1 MSQVA
6 HDSLTLTWD
15 DPQDARIT
23 GHRVLRGTDADSL
36 STIEADSGGA
46 STEYTDATVAAGT
59 TYFYAVL
66 ALSADGDGAQSGTV
80 NATTP
85 AAPPPAAPTGLA
97 VARVGHSVLT
107 LTWDHP
113 QDERITGYGILRGSS
128 ADSLSTITADTGSAS
143 TEYADDTVAAETTYF
158 YAVLAL
164 SPDGDGPQS
173 SAITAT
179 TTAGP
184 DPKKQPQRVVARQS
198 TVTLVSNLSQTANQN
213 ATYSRDHGQAFTT
226 GSNSTGYT
234 VTSVTIV
241 STDPNA
247 DAIPLQLCE
256 VDGSVHPTTACTDL
270 TPPSSYPE
278 GNLTYTAPTSPA
290 LTLDA
295 DTTYMLVFK
304 APPSPTELQVAA
316 TSSDDQD
323 STSLAGFSIA
333 NVFQWYNNSN
343 TWMIASGGR
352 AIRITITGRANT
364 VPEVT
369 VSFPP
374 YVYTVREGGT
384 VSVPVNLSAD
394 PERTVIIPIMASGL
408 HGATTGDYSLPTSVT
423 FNAGGIFRTITL
435 SAKDDGEN
443 DSDGESVLL
452 SFGTLPSRVS
462 PGAIISLTIPIID
475 NNRLNA
481 NNPPTAS
488 DGTVTQREDWRY
500 TFKATDFDY
509 SDAEND
515 AFDHLKITE
524 LPAQGGGVLTLNN
537 VPITQ
542 NDLPM
547 TIDSTR
553 NRTGRLNYVPPA
565 DGNGTGFASF
575 KFKVNDGRDD
585 STDVY
590 TMTINVTPVN
600 DPAYGRP
607 YIRGVSQVG
616 YTLTAKT
623 FFAIGDRDGV
633 PATFDYQ
640 WKRYAADGTTF
651 EANIGVNSPTYTL
664 AESDRGRK
672 VSIEVSFT
680 DNEGTREGPL
690 ESFNLPRLPTHTVGE
705 ANFHSNMGLLGDT
718 SIDFTADHGLPFTTG
733 TNPSGYTVSRV
744 LITSEDTQGDDITVQ
759 ICEVDSSG
767 NPTTTCTALT
777 APNSFARGL
786 LSFNAPT
793 NPPLVVQGNL
803 TKYMVVIKSPGGDSV
818 RIDATWGDGFDYAA
832 RDSGWSMINRNQ
844 IKISN
849 AWRDVSG
856 KRIRVAIL
864 GTINPS
870 AG

>member
-1 MSQVA
+1 MRSRRSCR
-6 HDSLTLTWD
+6 SLATEVCHLVRSNRLIRLMPSTMVY
-15 DPQDARIT
+15 IT
-23 GHRVLRGTDADSL
+23 ASL
-36 STIEADSGGA
+36 ATSAFSSPAPRSRPESTIEADSGGA

-80 NATTP
+80 SATTP

-198 TVTLVSNLSQTANQN
+198 MVTLLVPVDWSLKPTGLAVGDQFRLLFLSSTKRNASSSAIADYNTFIQTRA
-213 ATYSRDHGQAFTT
+213 AAGRTDIRSY
-226 GSNSTGYT
+226 STGFRA
-234 VTSVTIV
+234 VGCTSA
-241 STDPNA
+241 A
-247 DAIPLQLCE
+247 DAR
-256 VDGSVHPTTACTDL
+256 DNTST
-270 TPPSSYPE
+270 
-278 GNLTYTAPTSPA
+278 TYTATDKGVA
-290 LTLDA
+290 IYWLNGAKAA
-295 DTTYMLVFK
+295 DEYEDFYDG
-304 APPSPTELQVAA
+304 SW
-316 TSSDDQD
+316 DDEAND
-323 STSLAGFSIA
+323 KNESGTNGPDTSLPA
-333 NVFQWYNNSN
+333 NYPFTGCKLDGTEAFTESSSRALG
-343 TWMIASGGR
+343 TAS
-352 AIRITITGRANT
+352 
-364 VPEVT
+364 
-369 VSFPP
+369 
-374 YVYTVREGGT
+374 
-384 VSVPVNLSAD
+384 
-394 PERTVIIPIMASGL
+394 
-408 HGATTGDYSLPTSVT
+408 SL
-423 FNAGGIFRTITL
+423 G
-435 SAKDDGEN
+435 
-443 DSDGESVLL
+443 
-452 SFGTLPSRVS
+452 SRVS
-462 PGAIISLTIPIID
+462 RPNSSASGHGPLHSNDSAAATTATRPMYGLSAVFQVTAAGP
-475 NNRLNA
+475 

-488 DGTVTQREDWRY
+488 NGTVTQREDWRY

-575 KFKVNDGRDD
+575 KFKVNDRRDD

-640 WKRYAADGTTF
+640 WKRYADDGTTF
-651 EANIGVNSPTYTL
+651 EANIGANSPTYTL
-664 AESDRGRK
+664 TESDRGRK

-718 SIDFTADHGLPFTTG
+718 FIDFTADHGLPFTTG

-767 NPTTTCTALT
+767 NPTTACTALT

-844 IKISN
+844 IKTSN

>member
-1 MSQVA
+1 MVA
-6 HDSLTLTWD
+6 RQSTATLVLVDWSLK
-15 DPQDARIT
+15 
-23 GHRVLRGTDADSL
+23 
-36 STIEADSGGA
+36 
-46 STEYTDATVAAGT
+46 
-59 TYFYAVL
+59 
-66 ALSADGDGAQSGTV
+66 
-80 NATTP
+80 
-85 AAPPPAAPTGLA
+85 PTGLA
-97 VARVGHSVLT
+97 VGDQFRLLFLSSTKRNASSTDIADYNTFIQTRAAAGHTDIRSYSTGFRAVGCTSAVDARDNTSTTYTSTAKGVPIYWLNGAKAADEYEDFYDGSWDDEANDKNESGANGPDTSLPVNYPLT
-107 LTWDHP
+107 GCRLDGTEALTGSTSRALGTASSFGSRVSRP
-113 QDERITGYGILRGSS
+113 NSS
-128 ADSLSTITADTGSAS
+128 ASGHGPLHSSDSAVEIVATRPMYGLSAVFQVTAANPT
-143 TEYADDTVAAETTYF
+143 
-158 YAVLAL
+158 
-164 SPDGDGPQS
+164 P
-173 SAITAT
+173 
-179 TTAGP
+179 
-184 DPKKQPQRVVARQS
+184 
-198 TVTLVSNLSQTANQN
+198 VTLVSNLSQTANQH

-247 DAIPLQLCE
+247 DAIPLQICE
-256 VDGSVHPTTACTDL
+256 VDGNVHPTTVCTDL
-270 TPPSSYPE
+270 TPPSSYPQ

-304 APPSPTELQVAA
+304 APPSPTELRVAA
-316 TSSDDQD
+316 TSSDAQD
-323 STSLAGFSIA
+323 STSLTGFSIA

-343 TWMIASGGR
+343 TWVIANGGN

-364 VPEVT
+364 ATGPEVT

-408 HGATTGDYSLPTSVT
+408 HGATAEDYSVVPTSVT
-423 FNAGGIFRTITL
+423 FNAGGIFSTITL
-435 SAKDDGEN
+435 SATDDGVN

-452 SFGTLPSRVS
+452 SFGTLPSRVTA
-462 PGAIISLTIPIID
+462 GAIFSLTIPIID
-475 NNRLNA
+475 NNRLNP

-488 DGTVTQREDWRY
+488 NGTVTRREDWRY

-524 LPAQGGGVLTLNN
+524 LPAQGRGVLTLNN

-553 NRTGRLNYVPPA
+553 NRTGRLNYAPPA

-585 STDVY
+585 STGVY

-640 WKRYAADGTTF
+640 WKRYAADGTSF
-651 EANIGVNSPTYTL
+651 EANIGTNSPMYTL
-664 AESDRGRK
+664 TESDRGTK

-733 TNPSGYTVSRV
+733 NQPKRLHRLQGLDHLRGYT
-744 LITSEDTQGDDITVQ
+744 
-759 ICEVDSSG
+759 
-767 NPTTTCTALT
+767 
-777 APNSFARGL
+777 RG
-786 LSFNAPT
+786 
-793 NPPLVVQGNL
+793 
-803 TKYMVVIKSPGGDSV
+803 
-818 RIDATWGDGFDYAA
+818 RH
-832 RDSGWSMINRNQ
+832 NR
-844 IKISN
+844 SDL
-849 AWRDVSG
+849 RG
-856 KRIRVAIL
+856 
-864 GTINPS
+864 
-870 AG
+870 

>member
-1 MSQVA
+1 M
-6 HDSLTLTWD
+6 
-15 DPQDARIT
+15 
-23 GHRVLRGTDADSL
+23 
-36 STIEADSGGA
+36 
-46 STEYTDATVAAGT
+46 
-59 TYFYAVL
+59 
-66 ALSADGDGAQSGTV
+66 
-80 NATTP
+80 
-85 AAPPPAAPTGLA
+85 
-97 VARVGHSVLT
+97 
-107 LTWDHP
+107 
-113 QDERITGYGILRGSS
+113 
-128 ADSLSTITADTGSAS
+128 
-143 TEYADDTVAAETTYF
+143 
-158 YAVLAL
+158 
-164 SPDGDGPQS
+164 
-173 SAITAT
+173 
-179 TTAGP
+179 
-184 DPKKQPQRVVARQS
+184 
-198 TVTLVSNLSQTANQN
+198 
-213 ATYSRDHGQAFTT
+213 
-226 GSNSTGYT
+226 
-234 VTSVTIV
+234 
-241 STDPNA
+241 
-247 DAIPLQLCE
+247 
-256 VDGSVHPTTACTDL
+256 
-270 TPPSSYPE
+270 
-278 GNLTYTAPTSPA
+278 
-290 LTLDA
+290 
-295 DTTYMLVFK
+295 
-304 APPSPTELQVAA
+304 
-316 TSSDDQD
+316 
-323 STSLAGFSIA
+323 
-333 NVFQWYNNSN
+333 
-343 TWMIASGGR
+343 
-352 AIRITITGRANT
+352 
-364 VPEVT
+364 
-369 VSFPP
+369 
-374 YVYTVREGGT
+374 
-384 VSVPVNLSAD
+384 
-394 PERTVIIPIMASGL
+394 
-408 HGATTGDYSLPTSVT
+408 T

-435 SAKDDGEN
+435 SATDDGVN

-452 SFGTLPSRVS
+452 SFGTLPSRVTA
-462 PGAIISLTIPIID
+462 GAIFSLTIPIID
-475 NNRLNA
+475 NNRLNP

-488 DGTVTQREDWRY
+488 NGTVTRREDWRY

-524 LPAQGGGVLTLNN
+524 LPAQGRGVLTLNN

-553 NRTGRLNYVPPA
+553 NRTGRLNYAPPA

-585 STDVY
+585 STGVY

-640 WKRYAADGTTF
+640 WKRYAADGTSF
-651 EANIGVNSPTYTL
+651 EANIGTNSPTYTL
-664 AESDRGRK
+664 TESDRGTK

-759 ICEVDSSG
+759 ICRGRHATSTR
-767 NPTTTCTALT
+767 PRTAADLT

-803 TKYMVVIKSPGGDSV
+803 TKYMVVIKSPGEDSV
-818 RIDATWGDGFDYAA
+818 RIAATRDGGFDYAA

-844 IKISN
+844 IKTSN
-849 AWRDVSG
+849 VWRDVSG

-864 GTINPS
+864 GTINPP